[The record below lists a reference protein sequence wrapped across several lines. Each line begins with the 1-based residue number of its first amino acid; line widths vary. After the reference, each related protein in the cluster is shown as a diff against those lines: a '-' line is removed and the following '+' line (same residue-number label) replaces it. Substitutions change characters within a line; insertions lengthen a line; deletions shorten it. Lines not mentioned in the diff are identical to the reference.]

1 MSKAKKAQRTLGAFC
16 GLDLSLAGTGAVML
30 SATGQVVSVL
40 AFTTSSKE
48 ESKPS
53 AKYRITKAPLVKQG
67 DAKAMWHRTVYVA
80 AFIRNWIAEYAEPGC
95 LFGIEDHAFGAR
107 GTSIYQLGHLHGL
120 VRRDLQE
127 ADKHWLLIAPT
138 ELKAAV
144 TGKGNADK
152 EAMMAVPTPSLDQK
166 AFGTSTRNNVVDA
179 YWLARVMKA
188 YVEYQYRKEWQIIPE
203 SFAKVM
209 RPHAKKPGLLNRE
222 LLP

>member
-1 MSKAKKAQRTLGAFC
+1 MSRTKRSLGAFC

-30 SATGQVVSVL
+30 AASGEVVSVM

-48 ESKPS
+48 ESKPW
-53 AKYRITKAPLVKQG
+53 ANYRITKAPPVKQG
-67 DAKAMWHRTVYVA
+67 DAKAMWHRTTHVA

-138 ELKAAV
+138 ELKLAV

-152 EAMMAVPTPSLDQK
+152 DAMMKVPTPKLDQK

-179 YWLARVMKA
+179 YWLARLTMA
-188 YVEYQYRKEWQIIPE
+188 YAECQRDKGTMRAIPGTM
-203 SFAKVM
+203 AKVLL
-209 RPHAKKPGLLNRE
+209 PHAKRPGLLKRE
-222 LLP
+222 VLP